1 MISVIIP
8 VYNSENYLFVN
19 LNSILKQTYS
29 DFEVICIDDC
39 STDSSVEIL
48 EYFSKKDERII
59 VVKNIENKGVSFSRN
74 LGLKR
79 AKGDY
84 IFFMDSDDW
93 ISPNTLEKLFTNAK
107 SNDSD
112 LVFYKLV
119 RFQKKNFILDKP
131 AFDFTNS
138 FDKNVD
144 FKKFTFTYEDIKYNV
159 LNTSFAPYLKLY
171 KKSFL
176 NQYDD
181 LIFPENLIYEDI
193 VFHVKSILRASK
205 ISFVPNFLYVYNLDN
220 ETSLMRDDSK
230 IFDIFKIID
239 MIEDFLRTENFFN
252 KFEMEFYAFK
262 IVQILQYLNKSH
274 NENYFNIAKE
284 KFEELNLIFTNDMK
298 KKLKDNI
305 YNWNNYLNVLNSNSI
320 QEYLEN
326 NRN

>member
-8 VYNSENYLFVN
+8 VYNSENYLFVT

-74 LGLKR
+74 LGLKS

-84 IFFMDSDDW
+84 IFFLDSDDW

-119 RFQKKNFILDKP
+119 RFHEKNFILDKP

-159 LNTSFAPYLKLY
+159 LNTSFTQYLKLY

-181 LIFPENLIYEDI
+181 FIF
-193 VFHVKSILRASK
+193 S
-205 ISFVPNFLYVYNLDN
+205 
-220 ETSLMRDDSK
+220 
-230 IFDIFKIID
+230 
-239 MIEDFLRTENFFN
+239 
-252 KFEMEFYAFK
+252 
-262 IVQILQYLNKSH
+262 
-274 NENYFNIAKE
+274 
-284 KFEELNLIFTNDMK
+284 
-298 KKLKDNI
+298 
-305 YNWNNYLNVLNSNSI
+305 
-320 QEYLEN
+320 
-326 NRN
+326 

>member
-8 VYNSENYLFVN
+8 VYNSEDYLFVT

-29 DFEVICIDDC
+29 DLEIICIDNC

-48 EYFSKKDERII
+48 EYFSKKDERILI
-59 VVKNIENKGVSFSRN
+59 LRNIENKGVSFSRN
-74 LGLKR
+74 RGLKY

-84 IFFMDSDDW
+84 IFFLDSDDW
-93 ISPNTLEKLFTNAK
+93 VSPNTLEELFKNAE

-119 RFQKKNFILDKP
+119 RFNEKNFILDKP
-131 AFDFTNS
+131 AFDFS
-138 FDKNVD
+138 VSDKNID
-144 FKKFTFTYEDIKYNV
+144 FKNWTCTYEDIKDNV

-176 NQYDD
+176 NQCDD
-181 LIFPENLIYEDI
+181 LVFPENLVYEDI

-205 ISFVPNFLYVYNLDN
+205 ISFVPEFFYVYNLGN
-220 ETSLMRDDSK
+220 ENSIMCDDSK

-239 MIEDFLRTENFFN
+239 MVEDFLHTENFFN
-252 KFEMEFYAFK
+252 KFEIEFYAFK
-262 IVQILQYLNKSH
+262 IAQILQYLNRFH

-284 KFEELNLIFTNDMK
+284 KFEELKLIFTKNMEEQ
-298 KKLKDNI
+298 LKDSV
-305 YNWNNYLNVLNSNSI
+305 YNWNDYLNVLNSNSI

-326 NRN
+326 GRN